1 MIFKIRKTLALETSL
16 ANKIK
21 AKGRGR
27 RKRQAALVQA
37 ASHCLRNDVMPPVE
51 FVEISIDEL
60 KAPSRKLRKV
70 DLARIREISGSMSR
84 FQYYGVVLI
93 DKNNTIVDGYVRFE
107 AAKLLGLRT
116 LRCIRVDHLSDVEL
130 RLLRLAIGRL
140 GETAEWAVPEL
151 QIEFTELIAAGAD
164 IESSGFSIPEIDE
177 IIVGA
182 GAEAIEIGPLLPEAD
197 VAAVAR
203 LGDIIQLGRHRIIV
217 GDATNPDVMH
227 RLMAGASLACLV
239 LTDQPYNV
247 KIAGNVTR
255 GNHREFV
262 MASGEMSNARFRA
275 FILDWIR
282 TVIAYLRDG
291 GIVATFTDW
300 RGAPAVANVAA
311 EIGLTPLNLIV
322 WHKSNAGMGSL
333 YRSAH
338 ELLPLYKKGDAP
350 HVNNVLLG
358 KNGRWRSNVW
368 TYPGASAFG
377 SDAREGLKDHPTV
390 KPVAM
395 LQDALIDLTN
405 RGDTVLDPFLGS
417 GSTLIAAEK
426 VGRIC
431 LGIEIDPLFVDVIVR
446 RYEAITGKSAALV
459 ETGETFAELA
469 ARRAVEVA

>member
-1 MIFKIRKTLALETSL
+1 
-16 ANKIK
+16 
-21 AKGRGR
+21 
-27 RKRQAALVQA
+27 
-37 ASHCLRNDVMPPVE
+37 
-51 FVEISIDEL
+51 
-60 KAPSRKLRKV
+60 
-70 DLARIREISGSMSR
+70 
-84 FQYYGVVLI
+84 
-93 DKNNTIVDGYVRFE
+93 
-107 AAKLLGLRT
+107 
-116 LRCIRVDHLSDVEL
+116 
-130 RLLRLAIGRL
+130 
-140 GETAEWAVPEL
+140 
-151 QIEFTELIAAGAD
+151 
-164 IESSGFSIPEIDE
+164 
-177 IIVGA
+177 
-182 GAEAIEIGPLLPEAD
+182 
-197 VAAVAR
+197 
-203 LGDIIQLGRHRIIV
+203 
-217 GDATNPDVMH
+217 
-227 RLMAGASLACLV
+227 
-239 LTDQPYNV
+239 
-247 KIAGNVTR
+247 
-255 GNHREFV
+255 